1 MLGSGTMRQT
11 RIAWIGRVA
20 LGVAL
25 AGCGGGNGDA
35 RDFFSP
41 GDFTVGVTSGSLTDT
56 TRDDRTLAVEV
67 WYPAESKGAASA
79 VLDFETDSERRTTLS
94 MLLDDAPTECV
105 AKTTQ
110 STRDASAWAGEYPL
124 VLYSHCFSCTRW
136 SAHAVMER
144 LASHGYVVVAPDHT
158 GDTLF
163 DGLQGMG
170 LPLDP
175 SLVPLR
181 TADIRFVLD
190 RVLADDVLPNGLK
203 IDPARVGMLGHSIGS
218 VTAGSVADEDARIGA
233 VLGVAAPMENPLFPG
248 GMLAS
253 IDVPIGMLLATEDN
267 SILEVGNEVIRL
279 NFAEANEPA
288 YRLDIVDAGHWSV
301 TNIAGLTEGFAP
313 GCGEGVRQTNGQP
326 FTYLDVDTANDI
338 TATFVTAFFA
348 AHLEGDAD
356 AIALLESSPWP
367 EQAPLLVRD

>member
-1 MLGSGTMRQT
+1 MRQT

>member
-1 MLGSGTMRQT
+1 MRQT

-110 STRDASAWAGEYPL
+110 STRDASARAGEYPL

-170 LPLDP
+170 LPHDP

-233 VLGVAAPMENPLFPG
+233 VTVTLLTG
-248 GMLAS
+248 
-253 IDVPIGMLLATEDN
+253 LLAE
-267 SILEVGNEVIRL
+267 IVV
-279 NFAEANEPA
+279 PP
-288 YRLDIVDAGHWSV
+288 LDQLARKKRAMAISRSGRA
-301 TNIAGLTEGFAP
+301 
-313 GCGEGVRQTNGQP
+313 CNG
-326 FTYLDVDTANDI
+326 
-338 TATFVTAFFA
+338 
-348 AHLEGDAD
+348 
-356 AIALLESSPWP
+356 
-367 EQAPLLVRD
+367 R